1 MNIYTSLCLVVKWQC
16 CNVRC
21 QVVYFNLPV
30 PEVVG
35 AAEAVA

>member
-1 MNIYTSLCLVVKWQC
+1 MNIYTLSLFDKWQC
-16 CNVRC
+16 CNVRY

>member
-1 MNIYTSLCLVVKWQC
+1 MNIYTLLCLVVKWQC
-16 CNVRC
+16 CNVRY